1 MNTYTKKQLAL
12 TVTLGAGQFGADLGD
27 TVTLTGFRMTADTSD
42 SGGESMGMC
51 QLRVYGML
59 NETMN
64 KLTTIGQINRAI
76 RTKNSILLAAGDD
89 ESGMQTVFQGTIFD
103 AWADYNSAP
112 DVAFNIIAY
121 SGLDLA
127 VKPVNATSYKG
138 AADVAT
144 IMQGFANDA
153 GLILENNS
161 VNVQLSNPY
170 FSGTTLNKIRT
181 CARAANILQ
190 TIDRGVLAIWPKTG
204 SRVGEIPTISKDT
217 GMVGYPS
224 LSSKGMTIKTLF
236 NFNIKLGGRVSVQ
249 SFIPMACGMQRVS
262 KVTHSL
268 SCQVPGGPWFTTMDL
283 YNVSGQ

>member
-1 MNTYTKKQLAL
+1 MSYTKKQLAL
-12 TVTLGAGQFGADLGD
+12 TVTLGAGQFGADKGD
-27 TVTLTGFRMTADTSD
+27 TVTLTNFRMTAEASQP
-42 SGGESMGMC
+42 GGESMGMC
-51 QLRVYGML
+51 QLRVFGML

-89 ESGMQTVFQGTIFD
+89 TDGMQTVFQGTIFD

-121 SGLDLA
+121 EGLDLA
-127 VKPVNATSYKG
+127 VKPVNATSFKG
-138 AADVAT
+138 VADVGT

-153 GLILENNS
+153 GLILENNAVS
-161 VNVQLSNPY
+161 VQLSNPY
-170 FSGTTLNKIRT
+170 FAGTTLDKIRT
-181 CARAANILQ
+181 CARAANVFY
-190 TIDRGVLAIWPKTG
+190 TIDRGVLAIWPKDG
-204 SRVGEIPTISKDT
+204 ARAADIPTVSPQT

-224 LSSKGMTIKTLF
+224 LSSKGMTVKTLF
-236 NFNIKLGGRVSVQ
+236 NFNIKLGADVNVQ
-249 SFIPMACGMQRVS
+249 SSIPMACGKQRVS
-262 KVTHSL
+262 NVAHSL